1 MCSCRVDWLPVF
13 DQAAVGAIL
22 QMRDKRVSGEL
33 AIWQAVTRVQAG
45 KGKTAGHAGR
55 TVQVH
60 GGRSGLHV
68 EWSAYPL
75 PANTEAKVLIK
86 MSFNNKLTEHLN
98 QGTVGFP
105 TALASTVG
113 LIMASPVILTAT
125 MGFGIGGGA
134 FAIAMVIA
142 ALMMLAQ
149 STTFAEAAS
158 ILPTTGSVY
167 DYINCGMG
175 RFFAITGTLSAYL
188 IVHVFAGTA
197 ETILSGVMA
206 LVNFEHLNTLAESA
220 GGSWLLGVCFV
231 LSFAVL
237 NAFGVSAFS
246 RAEVILTFGMWTTLM
261 VFGVLGLIAAPAVE
275 LEGPFGASLVGS
287 DVMTILSLIG
297 MAMFMFVGCEFV
309 TPLAP
314 ELRRSA
320 WVLPRAMA
328 LGLFGVASCMF
339 IYGAAMKRQV
349 ENVVLDAATGVHL
362 LDTPMAIPRFA
373 EQVMGDIGP
382 VWLGIGFLF
391 AGAATINTLM
401 AGVPRILYG
410 MAVDGALPK
419 VFTYLHP
426 RFKTPLLCIL
436 VVALIP
442 CLHAWYLG
450 GNPDNILHLVLAA
463 VCAWSTAYLLVTLSV
478 VILRIRRPDLPRAY
492 RSPLFPLPQIIS
504 SAGII
509 IGMLFITPPGMNPAD
524 VYVPFAIML
533 GGTAAYALF
542 WSLCVQKVNPFK
554 PARVED
560 VLEKEFA
567 AEPGHAPERPQ
578 HDQTFA

>member
-1 MCSCRVDWLPVF
+1 
-13 DQAAVGAIL
+13 
-22 QMRDKRVSGEL
+22 
-33 AIWQAVTRVQAG
+33 
-45 KGKTAGHAGR
+45 
-55 TVQVH
+55 
-60 GGRSGLHV
+60 
-68 EWSAYPL
+68 
-75 PANTEAKVLIK
+75 
-86 MSFNNKLTEHLN
+86 MSLNNKLTEHLN
-98 QGTVGFP
+98 RGTVGFP

-125 MGFGIGGGA
+125 MGFGIGGSA
-134 FAIAMVIA
+134 FAMAMVIA

-149 STTFAEAAS
+149 STTFAEAAA

-220 GGSWLLGVCFV
+220 GGSWLLGVFFV
-231 LSFAVL
+231 LAFAVL
-237 NAFGVSAFS
+237 NTFGVSAFS

-275 LEGPFGASLVGS
+275 LEGPFGASLVGT
-287 DVMTILSLIG
+287 DLMTILSLIG

-349 ENVVLDAATGVHL
+349 ENVVLDAASGVHL

-419 VFTYLHP
+419 AFSYLHP

-492 RSPLFPLPQIIS
+492 RSPLFPLPQILS
-504 SAGII
+504 SSGIV
-509 IGMLFITPPGMNPAD
+509 IGMAFITPPGMNPAD
-524 VYVPFAIML
+524 IYVPFAIML
-533 GGTAAYALF
+533 AGTATYALF
-542 WSLCVQKVNPFK
+542 WTLCVQKVNPFK

-560 VLEKEFA
+560 VLAQEFA
-567 AEPGHAPERPQ
+567 AEPGPAVEHMQ